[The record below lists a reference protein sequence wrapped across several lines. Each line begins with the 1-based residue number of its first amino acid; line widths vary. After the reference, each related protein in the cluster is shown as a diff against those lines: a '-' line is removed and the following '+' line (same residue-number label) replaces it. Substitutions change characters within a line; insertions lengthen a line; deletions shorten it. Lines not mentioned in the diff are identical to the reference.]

1 MDKPHLPTLGTRGNS
16 LAKSGQPI
24 RTSRSFGFSKR
35 AASGTQGI
43 ICRENLF
50 QDGYSAKKYEEHYKA
65 ERDNVGS
72 CWHLLRPFA
81 WAFKPGFHIIVRVV
95 LVFSNDVQATGTII
109 WKHYRYDRGRSKKTE
124 KTGTTAIAWIE
135 KFLSG
140 RPKRSRETVNILMET
155 TFG

>member
-1 MDKPHLPTLGTRGNS
+1 MDKPQLPTLGTRANS
-16 LAKSGQPI
+16 LAKSGRPI
-24 RTSRSFGFSKR
+24 RNSRSFGFSKR

-50 QDGYSAKKYEEHYKA
+50 QDGYSAKKYEEHYEA

-81 WAFKPGFHIIVRVV
+81 WAFKPGFHIVV
-95 LVFSNDVQATGTII
+95 PVFSNYVQATGTII
-109 WKHYRYDRGRSKKTE
+109 WKHYRDDRGRSK